1 MTIFGDLVSDLTT
14 IFKKMK
20 VNNLKRNFRAYIG
33 MLLALL
39 VLFSSC
45 NEDKINAVETGDI
58 IGTVV
63 RKGTNEPIENVKIS
77 TSPVSGTAFTNV
89 DGNFRI
95 NDVTVGDYS
104 VEASKEGL
112 LTSFESAK
120 VLADGEVNV
129 VFELDISESAN
140 SAPSTPVLTS
150 PADGAVDVPMNQEF
164 IWTAEDVDTDDE
176 LKYLFELKNENDN
189 EVIMSDSISETAFSV
204 NNLKFGTKYFWQ
216 VQVTD
221 GINDPVFS
229 TVSTFTTSENP
240 NNRFHFVRE
249 DNGTSRII
257 SSNQDGSIAF
267 NLTEAGQ
274 NSFAPKKNNA
284 AGQIAFLRTVGTQ
297 THIFTSDLDGDNV
310 QQVTNTVPVAAFNL
324 GEVDFDWSTNGSQII
339 YPNFDKLYVINKD
352 GSGLRQLYQTSDG
365 SLISRCAWS
374 FDGQFIALQT
384 NDINGY
390 NASVFTIDTGGTVL
404 ETILTGVTGAA
415 GGIDI
420 SVDGTTVLYTY
431 DVSGFESPSFRRL
444 DSKIFSYN
452 LNSDVATDL
461 STGKAAGTNDF
472 DAEFS
477 PNGANII
484 FVNTSNDGISIKGIY
499 TQPIAGDGERTL
511 IFNNASAPNWE

>member
-1 MTIFGDLVSDLTT
+1 
-14 IFKKMK
+14 MK
-20 VNNLKRNFRAYIG
+20 VFSIKHNFSACIRFT
-33 MLLALL
+33 LLVI

-58 IGTVV
+58 VGTVV
-63 RKGTNEPIENVKIS
+63 RKGTNEPIKNVKIS
-77 TSPVSGTAFTNV
+77 TSPVSGTAFTNAE
-89 DGNFRI
+89 GNFRI
-95 NDVTVGDYS
+95 EEVTVGDYS
-104 VEASKEGL
+104 VEAAKEGL
-112 LTSFESAK
+112 LTSFEAVK
-120 VLADGEVNV
+120 VLAEGEVNV

-140 SAPSTPVLTS
+140 SAPSTPMLIS
-150 PADGAVDVPMNQEF
+150 PTDGAVNIPMSQEF
-164 IWTAEDVDTDDE
+164 VWTAEDVDADDE
-176 LKYLFELKNENDN
+176 LKYIFELKNENDN
-189 EVIMSDSISETAFSV
+189 EVIKSESITDTTFTV
-204 NNLKFGTKYFWQ
+204 NNLEFGTKYFWQ

-221 GINDPVFS
+221 DINEPVFS
-229 TVSTFTTSENP
+229 TVGTFTTAENP

-249 DNGTSRII
+249 ENGTSTII
-257 SSNQDGSIAF
+257 SSNEDGTIAF
-267 NLTEAGQ
+267 NLTEEGQ
-274 NSFAPKKNNA
+274 NSFAPKKNNT

-310 QQVTNTVPVAAFNL
+310 RQVTNSVPVAAFNL
-324 GEVDFDWSTNGSQII
+324 GEIDFDWSTNGSQLI

-390 NASVFTIDTGGTVL
+390 NASVFTIDTGGAVL

-420 SVDGTTVLYTY
+420 SVDGTKVLYTY

-444 DSKIFSYN
+444 DSKIFSYDIN
-452 LNSDVATDL
+452 TDVATDL
-461 STGKAAGTNDF
+461 SIDKDAGTNDF
-472 DAEFS
+472 DVEFS

-499 TQPIAGDGERTL
+499 IQPIVGDGERTL